1 MWVRGE
7 GCDLWYSTR
16 KRHALRLRIFSSL
29 ENHKLH
35 KSAHPSIQGKS
46 DITTPL
52 VLVKKSTKPWVN
64 CLENHSLSGN
74 YDGKDEPKNPAQC
87 EPLAERLWFFILT
100 DFVPIE
106 THMSSACDFFFAQT
120 PMPVLDRKFS
130 KVKPAWF
137 FCRLCSKINHWM
149 FWNQLWTDSMDRN
162 LMFPRIRHVNE
173 KHVETSLH

>member
-1 MWVRGE
+1 MF
-7 GCDLWYSTR
+7 
-16 KRHALRLRIFSSL
+16 RIFSSL

>member
-1 MWVRGE
+1 MF
-7 GCDLWYSTR
+7 
-16 KRHALRLRIFSSL
+16 RIFSSL

-74 YDGKDEPKNPAQC
+74 YDGKDEPKNPAQW

-106 THMSSACDFFFAQT
+106 THMSSACDFFSRRHPCLSWIESF
-120 PMPVLDRKFS
+120 RKWNLRGFS
-130 KVKPAWF
+130 VDCVRKLTTECF
-137 FCRLCSKINHWM
+137 ETNCGQI
-149 FWNQLWTDSMDRN
+149 LWIEISC
-162 LMFPRIRHVNE
+162 FHV
-173 KHVETSLH
+173 